1 MPESNVS
8 MFSRLTFWWIN
19 DLIMTGYNRTLTRED
34 MWKVDDNESSRYLT
48 QQLQT
53 AWDKDSKGYFLRNIL
68 SIRTSYIY

>member
-1 MPESNVS
+1 MPENNVS

-34 MWKVDDNESSRYLT
+34 MWKVEDNESSRYLT

-53 AWDKDSKGYFLRNIL
+53 AWDKDSRKLEVLLFQLIL
-68 SIRTSYIY
+68 S

>member
-1 MPESNVS
+1 MPENNVS

-34 MWKVDDNESSRYLT
+34 MWKVEDNESSRYLT

-53 AWDKDSKGYFLRNIL
+53 AWDKDSKK
-68 SIRTSYIY
+68 